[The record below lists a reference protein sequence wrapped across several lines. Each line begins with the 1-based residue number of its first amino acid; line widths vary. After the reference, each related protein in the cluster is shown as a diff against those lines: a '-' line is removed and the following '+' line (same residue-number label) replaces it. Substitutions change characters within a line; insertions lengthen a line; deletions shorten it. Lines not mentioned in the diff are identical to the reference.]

1 MKSSRRNENR
11 SELEVEHQSEK
22 AGGVQKRRSTSSNG
36 KTSSNF
42 PSEFGVSS
50 SRYSWKF
57 DKNKDKSEPETK
69 GYTFSKHGK
78 SKCLTDSD

>member
-1 MKSSRRNENR
+1 MTLRVSCQADS
-11 SELEVEHQSEK
+11 
-22 AGGVQKRRSTSSNG
+22 
-36 KTSSNF
+36 
-42 PSEFGVSS
+42 VSS

-57 DKNKDKSEPETK
+57 DKNKDKSETETK